1 MGKPSVKTKISLNN
15 DRMKRIFFPFRLP
28 LDIKALTAMSFRNKG
43 HLLITILMKINML
56 VGGKT
61 RSSNVRGIYI
71 IVQRLLQIKRH
82 QGLKGLTS
90 FMKTCSVSTQ
100 QALGGMV
107 HPNLTD
113 LNTRVSRTSKGI
125 PKILPVAWRTEL
137 FERPVLCRLILS
149 IFAVYRFFLYES
161 PVKVKAITDPYH
173 GDINAVEDLSKYIPA
188 FFKALS
194 SIGAY
199 TPYIQPDSIGSI
211 FGILTQSPT
220 SYDTIKTK
228 GMWSSHRI
236 SVSRAWYILSTYPA
250 FTTVFDDIKV
260 FAEFFKV
267 PLLHEIYYNIARFL
281 SKIEPFVTKE
291 GILGRLGLKQ
301 EAAGKMRVFAMV
313 DPITQW
319 VLYPLHRFI
328 FDKILSK
335 LKMDGTFNQTKPL
348 FRGKELGWTELYSL
362 DLSSATDRLPISIQ
376 ANIIDFMF
384 PGLGE
389 KWINILVNREYYLP
403 GSNSTVRYAVGQP
416 MGAYSS
422 WAMLALT
429 HHFIV
434 QVSAW
439 RACVVPVGVFF
450 TDYAILGDDIVI
462 ANKAVKDQ
470 YLTVLKLLG
479 VECGLHKSIL
489 SPSGTALEFAKRT
502 WHQFIDVSP
511 ITVKELA
518 AALIS
523 PTNLVSLMRHHQVP
537 LVTALKV
544 AGFGY
549 KVTGGLNKPFG
560 KLNVAVRNTILTTIL
575 PSEIESSAELFGRSS
590 LTSFSWNPEMGSVNL
605 LDMLNTLLAEQAES
619 LLQFISSNR
628 LLYSAFPL
636 KTRKDPNSLTF
647 LPSKANERFTKFDV
661 ASFSTLTKQTDMAS
675 VLLARVNQ
683 TVDALKNPV
692 WASMTDPL
700 QVLLEYLYVMREVA
714 TIKGMTN
721 TESASA
727 KFGMDPFTVKMWKLW
742 SKVVAKLS
750 RFDSN
755 TNES

>member
-1 MGKPSVKTKISLNN
+1 MLKLRFLKTIKL
-15 DRMKRIFFPFRLP
+15 MRIFFPYRLP
-28 LDIKALTAMSFRNKG
+28 LDIKNLTVMSFRNKG
-43 HLLITILMKINML
+43 SNLVAMLSKINLL

-61 RSSNVRGIYI
+61 REPIIRGIYT
-71 IVQRLLQIKRH
+71 IVQRLLLIKKH

-125 PKILPVAWRTEL
+125 PKILPVLWREEL
-137 FERPVLCRLILS
+137 FHNPVLCRLILS
-149 IFAVYRFFLYES
+149 IFAVYRVFLYES
-161 PVKVKAITDPYH
+161 PVKVAEITNPYT
-173 GDINAVEDLSKYIPA
+173 GSVTSIQELSVHIPS
-188 FFKALS
+188 FFKALT
-194 SIGAY
+194 SIKAY
-199 TPYIQPDSIGSI
+199 ESWIAPESIGSI
-211 FGILTQSPT
+211 FGIITQSPT
-220 SYDTIKTK
+220 SYDTKVTK
-228 GMWSSHRI
+228 RIWSSHRI
-236 SVSRAWYILSTYPA
+236 SVARAWFILTTNPS
-250 FTTVFDDIKV
+250 FTSVFDDIKHV
-260 FAEFFKV
+260 AEQFKV
-267 PLLHEIYYNIARFL
+267 PLLHEIYYSISRFL
-281 SKIEPFVTKE
+281 SKVEPLITKSP
-291 GILGRLGLKQ
+291 ILGKLGLKQ

-328 FDKILSK
+328 FDKILNNIP
-335 LKMDGTFNQTKPL
+335 MDGTFNQTKPL
-348 FRGKELGWTELYSL
+348 FRGVGRWKELYSL
-362 DLSSATDRLPISIQ
+362 DLSSATDRLPIQ
-376 ANIIDFMF
+376 LQVNIINFMF

-389 KWINILVNREYYLP
+389 RWANILVNREYALP
-403 GSNSTVRYAVGQP
+403 GTSESVRYAVGQP

-439 RACVVPVGVFF
+439 IACVVPQGVFF
-450 TDYAILGDDIVI
+450 TEYAILGDDIVI

-470 YLTVLKLLG
+470 YLKILDSLG
-479 VECGLHKSIL
+479 VKCGLHKSIL
-489 SPSGTALEFAKRT
+489 SPQGTALEFAKRT
-502 WHQFIDVSP
+502 WHHFIDVSP
-511 ITVKELA
+511 ITIKELA

-523 PTNLVSLMRHHQVP
+523 PTNLVSLMNHHSVP

-549 KVTGGLNKPFG
+549 KVTGGLNKPFW

-575 PSEIESSAELFGRSS
+575 PSELESSSELFGRSS
-590 LTSFSWNPEMGSVNL
+590 LTSFSWNPGMGDVNL
-605 LDMLNTLLAEQAES
+605 IGMLRDLIQEQTDS
-619 LLQFISSNR
+619 LFQFISSNR
-628 LLYSAFPL
+628 VLYSTFPL
-636 KTRKDPNSLTF
+636 STRKDPNSLTF
-647 LPSKANERFTKFDV
+647 LPTKANEKFTKFDV
-661 ASFSTLTKQTDMAS
+661 AQFSILTKQTDTAS
-675 VLLARVNQ
+675 VLLARCQQ
-683 TVDALKNPV
+683 TCDALKNPV
-692 WASMTDPL
+692 WVSMTDPL

-727 KFGMDPFTVKMWKLW
+727 KFGVDPFAVKMWKLW

-750 RFDSN
+750 RLSSN
-755 TNES
+755 TT